1 MRPPDSLPNQ
11 TLERRTRSVI
21 YGNEIQPSLRDVAC
35 LRCAPNAEALG
46 YCHPV
51 PPGRDPRGVSSWIQP
66 RSGQTN
72 APLLSRQCGNSFV
85 TQPWCDGEWAYPDT
99 TTRNFLP
106 LPARN
111 ERGGKYR
118 PPNGKKASWTTFA
131 AKPGVETAL
140 KTCATMWLPF
150 RSSPTRRFGTGFQ
163 HSCWPSLRIPMNPI
177 SLPSIL
183 LLSSRPT
190 RGQDFRSSR
199 RMNLR
204 RSFH

>member
-111 ERGGKYR
+111 ERGG
-118 PPNGKKASWTTFA
+118 NIGHQM
-131 AKPGVETAL
+131 G
-140 KTCATMWLPF
+140 
-150 RSSPTRRFGTGFQ
+150 RRRRG
-163 HSCWPSLRIPMNPI
+163 
-177 SLPSIL
+177 
-183 LLSSRPT
+183 LLSRQNLAWKPRSRPAPPCGCPFVLH
-190 RGQDFRSSR
+190 RQGVSVLASSI
-199 RMNLR
+199 
-204 RSFH
+204 HA